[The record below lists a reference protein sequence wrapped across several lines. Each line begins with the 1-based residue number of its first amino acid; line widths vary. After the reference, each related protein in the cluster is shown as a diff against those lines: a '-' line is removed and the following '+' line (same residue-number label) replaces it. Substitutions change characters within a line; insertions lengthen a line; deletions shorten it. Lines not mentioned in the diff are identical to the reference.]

1 MGGALVVKLGAEL
14 LEKSKLT
21 LLPSLLADKLVVP
34 VRITGAASRP
44 HFDADL
50 ASCFGTLLSDAAGGV
65 AKISSRPPSPMAVEA
80 EPTGTLAPDPFGAA
94 TRAAIAT
101 EDALLRE
108 LFLAGA
114 AFGDIDVR
122 VAAHRRRA

>member
-1 MGGALVVKLGAEL
+1 
-14 LEKSKLT
+14 
-21 LLPSLLADKLVVP
+21 
-34 VRITGAASRP
+34 
-44 HFDADL
+44 
-50 ASCFGTLLSDAAGGV
+50 
-65 AKISSRPPSPMAVEA
+65 MAVEA
-80 EPTGTLAPDPFGAA
+80 EPTRTLAPDPFGAA
-94 TRAAIAT
+94 TRAEVAT